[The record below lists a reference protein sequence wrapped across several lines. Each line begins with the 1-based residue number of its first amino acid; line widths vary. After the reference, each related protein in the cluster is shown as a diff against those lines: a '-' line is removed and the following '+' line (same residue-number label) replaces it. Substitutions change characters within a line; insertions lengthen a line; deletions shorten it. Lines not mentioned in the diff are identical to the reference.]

1 MEKLVPII
9 IGIALGALIW
19 RTTKG
24 HLRGLLSVL
33 AVLASGFAATVLSG
47 EYHQSWLYL
56 LLDLGE
62 AAFGLTVGFAI
73 AHWLLW
79 SHRAN
84 APPAASE
91 HSPLN
96 R

>member
-1 MEKLVPII
+1 MDELVPVI
-9 IGIALGALIW
+9 IGTVLGALIW

-24 HLRGLLSVL
+24 HLRGLLSVS

-62 AAFGLTVGFAI
+62 AAFGLTVGFAT

-79 SHRAN
+79 SHRAH
-84 APPAASE
+84 APAAPE
-91 HSPLN
+91 HSPPHP
-96 R
+96 